1 MVMESGEVF
10 AWIIFM
16 IVITVLFFAAFGG
29 SEYNEQSI
37 EEYMNKLN
45 SEEKQKR
52 NN

>member
-37 EEYMNKLN
+37 EEYMNKLT
-45 SEEKQKR
+45 SEEKRRKM
-52 NN
+52 